1 MVKKRIETVEDASAL
16 AAAPRAAARRLE
28 RLRALTRLGEM
39 ADCGDFDEFLDDKA
53 AYRR

>member
-1 MVKKRIETVEDASAL
+1 MVKKRIETDEDALAL
-16 AAAPRAAARRLE
+16 AAAPREAARRLE

-53 AYRR
+53 AYRG